1 MLRVKI
7 LQFLYLFFVLGSGIA
22 VAQNVTAKIQQAD
35 SLFKIH
41 NYPRA
46 TTAYEEAL
54 QLSHRTSPAIFLKLA
69 YLYEQK
75 KDWLHVQYYLNLYY
89 EQIPDER
96 VLRKMNEIARD
107 QGWKGYE
114 LDDFNLLVL
123 LFKQY
128 SGYLIGLLLMLGL
141 YVFLILIV
149 KRFKHQYIPFRHK
162 ALFFLYWLGVT
173 LLVNL
178 PGRYRQVIIRK
189 QNSILRSDPSAAA
202 SPTEIVKE
210 GHRLKVVGKSDIWY
224 QVLWG
229 NQLVYVKSADVW
241 IVR

>member
-1 MLRVKI
+1 MLRLKN
-7 LQFLYLFFVLGSGIA
+7 LQLSIFFFFASLQLSA
-22 VAQNVTAKIQQAD
+22 AQNVAPRLIHAD
-35 SLFKIH
+35 SLFEIH
-41 NYPRA
+41 SFRKA
-46 TTAYEEAL
+46 TRAYEQIL
-54 QLSHRTSPAIFLKLA
+54 KTSPRISPAIYLKLA

-75 KDWLHVQYYLNLYY
+75 KDWLQVQYYLNLYY

-114 LDDFNLLVL
+114 LDDFNLLIL

-128 SGYLIGLLLMLGL
+128 SGYLIGLFLVIGV
-141 YVFLILIV
+141 YVFAVLLS
-149 KRFKHQYIPFRHK
+149 KRVKHQYIPFRHK
-162 ALFFLYWLGVT
+162 MIFFFYWAGVA

-178 PGRYRQVIIRK
+178 PGRYRQAIIRK
-189 QNSILRSDPSAAA
+189 EGSILRSDPSAAA
-202 SPTEIVKE
+202 PPTEIVKE

-224 QVLWG
+224 QVLWE
-229 NQLVYVKSADVW
+229 NQLVYVKSSDVW